1 MEPKEE
7 EDRDLQL
14 SLKTLELYEL
24 YALRDLPQL
33 LLQGSCS
40 TCSHY
45 ELVGVQNCPFYQ
57 RGY

>member
-14 SLKTLELYEL
+14 SLKTFELYEL
-24 YALRDLPQL
+24 YASRDLPQL
-33 LLQGSCS
+33 LLQGSRS
-40 TCSHY
+40 TCSNY